1 MKLGEEK
8 KFGGVVVG
16 VEYLEGFK
24 DPLLYVYG
32 ELDGAEGDFYILVSS
47 SELDEYMRL
56 GIGQRIEGVGE
67 VVSRDPLV
75 LRKLEG

>member
-1 MKLGEEK
+1 MTLGEEK

-16 VEYLEGFK
+16 IEYLEGFK
-24 DPLLYVYG
+24 DPLLYVHG
-32 ELDGAEGDFYILVSS
+32 ELDEVEGDFYILVSS